1 MNYDQFKQIC
11 QEEGVDYK
19 DALDELAEQG
29 FIFDPYCHS
38 EIREWLW
45 ETFKPE
51 LTPHIEKVMQF
62 IGTTGGGFMS
72 RLTEAW
78 FRADSENRAKI
89 ESTWAEEIQ
98 SYRERLI
105 GDMKQRK
112 LFKEE
117 EK

>member
-1 MNYDQFKQIC
+1 MNYNTFKELC
-11 QEEGVDYK
+11 HEEGVDHK
-19 DALDELAEQG
+19 DALDELAQQG
-29 FIFDPYCHS
+29 FILDRYCYS
-38 EIREWLW
+38 EIREWLC
-45 ETFKPE
+45 EIFKPE

-62 IGTTGGGFMS
+62 IGPTGGGFMS

-78 FRADSENRAKI
+78 FRADLENRAKI